1 MRFRI
6 VIATHKPEG
15 TRLPIHD
22 FLENVKH
29 DGIDVEL
36 SIYYGNTSG
45 LPKVYNKAIDNSTD
59 LDLIVFTHDD
69 IHIRDCEFF
78 PHIIS
83 TMKIGADV
91 IAAVGSTFYGVP
103 KGFDIDHQ
111 PLIWTKASCGH
122 PCSGFMLHTIRDKQ
136 GNNTNLVLPSSYG
149 VAPKQI
155 LVSDGCFM
163 CFTKKAIQSGLRFD
177 TNLRFHWYDIDCSIQ
192 ANKLGL
198 KMMTAPILLQ
208 HDSMGQSVVQPEFM
222 EAQKYV
228 LNKWMNNRRS

>member
-1 MRFRI
+1 MTLDDVHVKVYVEF
-6 VIATHKPEG
+6 
-15 TRLPIHD
+15 
-22 FLENVKH
+22 ENK
-29 DGIDVEL
+29 
-36 SIYYGNTSG
+36 NG
-45 LPKVYNKAIDNSTD
+45 LPNVYNKAIDNSTD
-59 LDLIVFTHDD
+59 FDLVCLVHDD

-78 PHIIS
+78 QHIIS
-83 TMKIGADV
+83 TMNMGADV

-103 KGFDIDHQ
+103 QGFDIDHQ
-111 PLIWTKASCGH
+111 PLIWTKAACGH

-149 VAPKQI
+149 VAPQQI

-177 TNLRFHWYDIDCSIQ
+177 TNLRYHWYDIDCSLQ
-192 ANKLGL
+192 ANQLGL

-228 LNKWMNNRRS
+228 LNKWLDKTGHKK